1 MRSTL
6 RKLLARLPSLMGGE
20 EGQDLVEYG
29 LLCTLLSLSF
39 IASAPGVSSAVNKV
53 FTNVSNSLSQSQP
66 STDGSQGGSSG
77 GGQGSST
84 SGGQSGSG
92 SGDTGSGDGGH
103 HLDEVGLRGTEPAP
117 HVIGE
122 EFAERIGRK
131 LRNGNHHHCP

>member
-53 FTNVSNSLSQSQP
+53 FTNVSNSLTQSQP
-66 STDGSQGGSSG
+66 STDGGQGGSSG
-77 GGQGSST
+77 GGQG

-103 HLDEVGLRGTEPAP
+103 H
-117 HVIGE
+117 
-122 EFAERIGRK
+122 
-131 LRNGNHHHCP
+131 HHHGGGDGGHHGWGGWGHHGDGGGGN